1 MFGILAFTEVATMV
15 ATAEFG
21 RIKVVA
27 LVVGATWLVVGI
39 FIGAFV
45 HFASF
50 FVAFASSSSFAAMLP
65 SQTSD
70 QV

>member
-1 MFGILAFTEVATMV
+1 MV
-15 ATAEFG
+15 TTAEFG
-21 RIKVVA
+21 RTMVVA
-27 LVVGATWLVVGI
+27 FVVVAASWLAVGI
-39 FIGAFV
+39 VIVAFV

-50 FVAFASSSSFAAMLP
+50 FVAFASSFSSAAMLP